1 MAPALQE
8 ITACMVLFAI
18 IYRNLRIKIKQEK
31 NDDAPPS
38 PRGPWLRG
46 LWIKLWP
53 SYESLTAALEAFDR
67 YKLGSTDLQFS
78 IVVEQFDLGEPP
90 GDSKA
95 RGLLL
100 PYKWMYECCTLDHE
114 SGLQNDDQLFIVNSS
129 WMVFN
134 HKRTEL
140 DNDWVRL
147 RVIELSLSKG
157 ALLKTWGEEF
167 HQGARADPEYR
178 PAPY

>member
-67 YKLGSTDLQFS
+67 FELGSTG
-78 IVVEQFDLGEPP
+78 V
-90 GDSKA
+90 
-95 RGLLL
+95 
-100 PYKWMYECCTLDHE
+100 
-114 SGLQNDDQLFIVNSS
+114 
-129 WMVFN
+129 
-134 HKRTEL
+134 
-140 DNDWVRL
+140 
-147 RVIELSLSKG
+147 
-157 ALLKTWGEEF
+157 
-167 HQGARADPEYR
+167 
-178 PAPY
+178 